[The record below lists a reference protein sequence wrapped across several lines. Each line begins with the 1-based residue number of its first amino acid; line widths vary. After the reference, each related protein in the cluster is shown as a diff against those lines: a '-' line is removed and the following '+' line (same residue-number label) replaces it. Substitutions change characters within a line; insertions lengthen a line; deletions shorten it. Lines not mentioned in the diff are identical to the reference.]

1 MSTQISAPGASGT
14 TFTVAEGVCTASS
27 FVGPITGL
35 ASTATLAAT
44 ATTATNVGDKVVT
57 AVVALGAS
65 GAGVATKA
73 LTMTLKRADATTA
86 IASARAV
93 MIRSFA
99 TADVGSPIATPVAT
113 VSFSAATVGSI
124 IVAGSGFAIV
134 LTSAAGAFA
143 CTCTDSADEE
153 VLFAVTSAVMVADIA
168 NSCECLPSA
177 YVSATW
183 A

>member
-1 MSTQISAPGASGT
+1 MSTQISAPGASGS
-14 TFTVAEGVCTASS
+14 TFTVTDGVCTASGG
-27 FVGPITGL
+27 FVGAVTGL
-35 ASTATLAAT
+35 ASS

-73 LTMTLKRADATTA
+73 LTLTLKRADAATA
-86 IASARAV
+86 VASARAV

-99 TADVGSPIATPVAT
+99 TAEIGSPIATPVAT
-113 VSFSAATVGSI
+113 VTFGTATVGSI
-124 IVAGSGFAIV
+124 LVAGPGFAIV
-134 LTSAAGAFA
+134 LTNAAGAFA

-153 VLFAVTSAVMVADIA
+153 VVFAVSSAAMVTDIA
-168 NSCECLPSA
+168 NTCECLPSA